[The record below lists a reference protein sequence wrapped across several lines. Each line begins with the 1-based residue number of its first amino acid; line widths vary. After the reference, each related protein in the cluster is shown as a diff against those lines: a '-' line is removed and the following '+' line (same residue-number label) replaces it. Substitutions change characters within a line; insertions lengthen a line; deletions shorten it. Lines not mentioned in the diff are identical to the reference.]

1 MAFTSIRLRNL
12 LSFRELEL
20 ELRPLNVLI
29 GPNASGKSNL
39 IDVIGLLRAAPDD
52 FRRALARGGLPQDW
66 FWKGKGK
73 LDSAEID
80 VVLDKPRRL
89 AYHLA
94 LEPAGES
101 SFEIVSESLLPIE
114 PGESGRPGLFTRRLS
129 ELTIHSL
136 AEPGGRPTEKTER
149 VSPQQSALEMLGSPL
164 VAEEP
169 AAVAR
174 QFRSIRIYRDWD
186 TSRDSP
192 IRQGISA
199 AEPGEWLAED
209 GSNLTLV
216 LSRIQPTEEG
226 DRIHG
231 YLESLHEGFEKLF
244 TIPERGA
251 MFLRIRERNLGLIP
265 ATRLSDGTLRF
276 LCLMAAL
283 FDPDPP
289 PLICI
294 EEPEIG
300 LHPDALQLVAEAL
313 QEASKRMQIIVTTH
327 SEALVDALSADPE
340 SVLVCE
346 KDLDNS
352 TRILRLEADRLARW
366 LERYRLGELW
376 RKGEIGGNRW

>member
-39 IDVIGLLRAAPDD
+39 IDAIELLRGAPVD
-52 FRRALARGGLPQDW
+52 FHRTLTRSGLPREWVWRAGAEGDAAELEAT
-66 FWKGKGK
+66 
-73 LDSAEID
+73 LDA
-80 VVLDKPRRL
+80 PRPMAYRL
-89 AYHLA
+89 VFQA
-94 LEPAGES
+94 LGDS
-101 SFEIVSESLLPIE
+101 SFAILSESLLAVEEAASQEI
-114 PGESGRPGLFTRRLS
+114 FTRTS
-129 ELTIHSL
+129 TELTVRGTSAVGRTETWKQGIPSQQAALQLL
-136 AEPGGRPTEKTER
+136 A
-149 VSPQQSALEMLGSPL
+149 SPL
-164 VAEEP
+164 AAKEP
-169 AAVAR
+169 AAVGERLRA
-174 QFRSIRIYRDWD
+174 IRIYRNWD
-186 TSRDSP
+186 TGRTSR
-192 IRQGISA
+192 IRQGVSA
-199 AEPGEWLAED
+199 AEPGEHLEED
-209 GSNLTLV
+209 GSNLALV
-216 LSRIQPTEEG
+216 LNRLEPTG
-226 DRIHG
+226 VRDRIAERLG
-231 YLESLHEGFEKLF
+231 DLVDGFEKLF
-244 TIPERGA
+244 TIAERGA

-313 QEASKRMQIIVTTH
+313 REASERTQIIVTTH

-352 TRILRLEADRLARW
+352 TRIQRLEADRLARW